1 MANLSYKIN
10 QKTRNLVMLAMFSA
24 ILLLMGFTPIGFIKT
39 GTIEIT
45 LMVIP
50 VAIGA
55 IMTGPLGGAI
65 LGGVFGLISFAQCF
79 GISIFG
85 AMLLNINPVL
95 TFILCFFPRLL
106 TGYLVGLIYKVL
118 SKKMTKNPVIPVTI
132 SSVSCALLNTI
143 TFILLFIPLFAKNET
158 ILNAFGASNAMG
170 IITALL
176 SLNAL
181 IEAVVTAI
189 IGSAIAYALI
199 KFLPKPIKQEK

>member
-39 GTIEIT
+39 GAIEIT

-65 LGGVFGLISFAQCF
+65 LGGLFGLISFAQCF
-79 GISIFG
+79 GMSAFG
-85 AMLLNINPVL
+85 ALILNINPVL

-106 TGYLVGLIYKVL
+106 TGFLVGVIYRAL
-118 SKKMTKNPVIPVTI
+118 SKKMNKKPVLPVTI
-132 SSVSCALLNTI
+132 SAISCALLNTV
-143 TFILLFIPLFAKNET
+143 TFISLFIPLFAKNQT
-158 ILNAFGASNAMG
+158 ILDVFGAANAMG

-181 IEAVVTAI
+181 IEVVVTAVV
-189 IGSAIAYALI
+189 GSAVAFALI
-199 KFLPKPIKQEK
+199 KFLPKPLPNDK